1 MGYDMYA
8 IERTGDRD
16 RDYFRL
22 NIWGMSEA
30 RDLMYD
36 LDMLAEPE
44 PEHSPW
50 PDCPEGEWVD
60 EEDVQPGTPWAEYH
74 AAQEAVCAEHLNR
87 DDPRLPIHKLCS
99 NDGWIVT
106 EVECRALVGMANDGR
121 ANGFEL
127 PEWWE
132 EWIDF
137 IDHCAT
143 HGGFRV
149 W

>member
-8 IERTGDRD
+8 IAGTGDRG

-22 NIWGMSEA
+22 NVWGMGKA
-30 RDLMYD
+30 CDLMWD
-36 LDMLAEPE
+36 FDMLAEPS
-44 PEHSPW
+44 PAHSPW
-50 PDCPEGEWVD
+50 PDHPDGEWVE
-60 EEDVQPGTPWAEYH
+60 EEDAQPGTPWGDYY
-74 AAQEAVCAEHLNR
+74 AAQRGVLAEHLNR

-106 EVECRALVGMANDGR
+106 EVECRTLAGMANDGR
-121 ANGFEL
+121 TDGHEL
-127 PEWWE
+127 PEWWK